1 MFKENGRLKPADESE
16 LADKKGKLFE
26 CKGCNYREVRINVE
40 FGDSS
45 HCPKCEGPLIEVMPT
60 F

>member
-16 LADKKGKLFE
+16 LADTKGKLFE
-26 CKGCNYREVRINVE
+26 CKGCKYREVRTNVE
-40 FGDSS
+40 FGATP
-45 HCPKCEGPLIEVMPT
+45 HCPKCEGVLTEVRPT